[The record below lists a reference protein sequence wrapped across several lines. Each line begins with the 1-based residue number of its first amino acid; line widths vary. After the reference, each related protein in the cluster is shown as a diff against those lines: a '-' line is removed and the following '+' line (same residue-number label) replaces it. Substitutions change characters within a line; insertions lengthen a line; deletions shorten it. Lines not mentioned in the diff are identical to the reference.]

1 MVERYDIPIKKGWNC
16 KVLAQRLYFFVVN
29 STTVDDNPKQRWSNK
44 LDMARLLIVM
54 FGDEEEKSK

>member
-1 MVERYDIPIKKGWNC
+1 M
-16 KVLAQRLYFFVVN
+16 LAQRLYFFVVN